1 MADNEKI
8 ELTVEGKK
16 RLEARLQELKD
27 VEKPRVLEALELAR
41 NQGDLSENADYDAA
55 RDKQR
60 QIEDEISKI
69 QYQLDH
75 CIIIE
80 EEADPDTAHLGGGLI
95 TIRYLESGKEF
106 SVHIVGSAEADP
118 LSGYISNK
126 SELATALLGHKKGH
140 RVVVKGPRR
149 EYEVEIIS
157 IDPNK

>member
-27 VEKPRVLEALELAR
+27 VEKPRVHEALELAR

-75 CIIIE
+75 
-80 EEADPDTAHLGGGLI
+80 
-95 TIRYLESGKEF
+95 
-106 SVHIVGSAEADP
+106 
-118 LSGYISNK
+118 
-126 SELATALLGHKKGH
+126 
-140 RVVVKGPRR
+140 
-149 EYEVEIIS
+149 
-157 IDPNK
+157 